1 MIGYTEQYHQY
12 ANLHQ
17 YAKSKITYYIFIFMK
32 LINIIFDL
40 YMFIQHS
47 I

>member
-17 YAKSKITYYIFIFMK
+17 YAKSKQH
-32 LINIIFDL
+32 IIHL
-40 YMFIQHS
+40 YS
-47 I
+47 